1 MTTKPLAFPLPEQS
15 PTAPGLVIVSQI
27 PGGTSKT
34 WTATLAIDAAV
45 RSGCNV
51 RIFEN
56 DTQPILAAYG
66 NVTRIKLAST
76 EDVVHNST
84 ADIEVHA
91 PLDEAIRQ
99 FVDHPDQTVV
109 YDTSAAS
116 LDRLSYVVDML
127 NIADRLDA
135 MGSHCVILVPASAR
149 PDIASDALTTCKV
162 WRSIMPAPH
171 RVIPVI
177 FHRDG
182 DPTRVP
188 DDHPLRKLVAN
199 AEDGVIVQPRVPM
212 PVLLAHKKSGL
223 PVFALADMRDPLAT
237 TEIAKRAGIE
247 PVMAE
252 LMRRACADVLAEIDP
267 NFERLGFRFGA

>member
-1 MTTKPLAFPLPEQS
+1 MNTKPFAFPLPEQS
-15 PTAPGLVIVSQI
+15 SAAPSLVIVSQI
-27 PGGTSKT
+27 PGGASKT

-45 RSGCNV
+45 RSGRSV

-56 DTQPILAAYG
+56 DTQPILGAYG
-66 NVTRIKLAST
+66 DVTRIKLAST

-91 PLDEAIRQ
+91 PLDEAIRH
-99 FVDHPDQTVV
+99 FADHPDQTVV

-127 NIADRLDA
+127 NIADRLEA

-149 PDIASDALTTCKV
+149 PDIAGDALITCKV
-162 WRSIMPAPH
+162 WRSIMPHPH
-171 RVIPVI
+171 RIVPVI

-182 DPTRVP
+182 DPARVP
-188 DDHPLRKLVAN
+188 EDHPLREVVAGS
-199 AEDGVIVQPRVPM
+199 EDGVIVQPRVPM

-223 PVFALADMRDPLAT
+223 PIFALADTRDPLAT
-237 TEIAKRAGIE
+237 AQIANRAGIE

-252 LMRRACADVLAEIDP
+252 LMRRACADVLAQIDP
-267 NFERLGFRFGA
+267 GFERLGFRFGA